1 MYTQPNSERSHLVL
15 LGRRNVGKSSLVNAI
30 TGQELAIVSNVP
42 GTTTD
47 PVKKAMELLPFGP
60 VVFVDTAGLDD
71 NSNLGAMRIAKTK
84 KEIATA
90 DFAILVL
97 EAFQNLSPHEYEI
110 IEHLKKISL
119 PFIVAVNKC
128 DADVSDILLR
138 ELQGMNLPFIKVSTI
153 TQEGIIEL
161 KEKIIS
167 LLPPESEMNIVADL
181 LEPGQTIVLV
191 IPIDRGAPKGRIILP
206 QVQTM
211 REALDNGCVALILRE
226 TELEEGLKKL
236 SHPPALVV
244 TDSQAIMKVAP
255 LVPLNV
261 KVTTFSILQARYKGD
276 LRFFLNALHVIEN
289 LQEGDRILIAEACTH
304 HAQADDIGRKKLPV
318 WLQKYSGKNL
328 IFDHQSGKDFKGDL
342 TNYKLIIHC
351 GGCMLTRKMMQHR
364 IKEAQLYEIPMIN
377 YGLLISYLH
386 DAFPRVIEAFEE
398 LHDEWMKVAH

>member
-1 MYTQPNSERSHLVL
+1 MHTQPNSERSHIVL
-15 LGRRNVGKSSLVNAI
+15 LGRRNVGKSSLVNSI

-60 VVFVDTAGLDD
+60 VVFIDTAGLDD
-71 NSNLGAMRIAKTK
+71 SGELGAMRISKTK

-97 EAFQNLSPHEYEI
+97 EAFQNLTSHEYEMI
-110 IEHLKKISL
+110 AHLKKISL
-119 PFIVAVNKC
+119 PFVIAVNKC
-128 DADVSDILLR
+128 DAEISENLLN
-138 ELQGMNLPFIKVSTI
+138 ELARTKLPFVKVSTL
-153 TQEGIIEL
+153 TMEGIHEL

-167 LLPPESEMNIVADL
+167 LLPPDEEKKIVADL

-226 TELEEGLKKL
+226 SELESGLKKL

-255 LVPLNV
+255 LVPPIV

-276 LRFFLNALHVIEN
+276 LRFFLHALQTIESLN
-289 LQEGDRILIAEACTH
+289 DDDKILIAEACTH
-304 HAQADDIGRKKLPV
+304 HAQSDDIGRKKLPI
-318 WLQKYSGKNL
+318 WLKNYTGKNL
-328 IFDHQSGKDFKGDL
+328 IFIHQSGRDFSGDL
-342 TNYKLIIHC
+342 SEFKLIIHC
-351 GGCMLTRKMMQHR
+351 GGCMLTRKMMLHR
-364 IKEAQLYEIPMIN
+364 IKEAQIYDIPMIN

-386 DAFPRVIEAFEE
+386 DAFPRVIEPFED
-398 LHDEWMKVAH
+398 LHEEWEKQSR